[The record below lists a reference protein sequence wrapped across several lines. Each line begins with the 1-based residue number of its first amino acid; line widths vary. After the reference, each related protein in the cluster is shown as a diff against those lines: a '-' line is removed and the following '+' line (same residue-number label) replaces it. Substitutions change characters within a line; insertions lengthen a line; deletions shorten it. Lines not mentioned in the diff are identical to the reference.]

1 MQVRVI
7 GAYEAKTKL
16 SELLA
21 QVSQGESFTITKHG
35 QPVAVLTRPSE
46 QGKADVEETI
56 EAIRRQRRRL
66 APAFEG
72 VSVKELIGEGR
83 K

>member
-1 MQVRVI
+1 MQVQVI

-21 QVSQGESFTITKHG
+21 RVIEGESFTITKHG
-35 QPVAVLTRPSE
+35 QPVAVLTPPGE
-46 QGKADVEETI
+46 QGKADAEETI
-56 EAIRRQRRRL
+56 EAIRRQRGRL

-72 VSVKELIGEGR
+72 VSVKELIEEGR